1 MQRGG
6 CRHGLSK
13 NSKYY
18 ISNYRL
24 YELIYF
30 CLQYPEWKKE
40 INRYEFKGGCKEFD
54 DPTSEDA
61 IRHYI
66 CRRKMDLVNECVKK
80 AGGEF
85 SEYLFKAVTNDLSYN
100 NLKTYYELPLSRDKY
115 YEMWHKFFY
124 LLSQEKH
131 TF

>member
-6 CRHGLSK
+6 CRHKLSK
-13 NSKYY
+13 ENEYY
-18 ISNYRL
+18 ISQFRL

-30 CLQYPEWKKE
+30 CLQYDDWK
-40 INRYEFKGGCKEFD
+40 RDLLMYEFRGGTGEFD

-61 IRHYI
+61 INHYI
-66 CRRKMDLVNECVKK
+66 CKKNMELVKRNAKK

-85 SEYLFKAVTNDLSYN
+85 SEYLFKAVTKDLSYN
-100 NLKTYYELPLSRDKY
+100 NLRTFYDMPLSRDKY

-124 LLSQEKH
+124 LLSREKQM
-131 TF
+131 F